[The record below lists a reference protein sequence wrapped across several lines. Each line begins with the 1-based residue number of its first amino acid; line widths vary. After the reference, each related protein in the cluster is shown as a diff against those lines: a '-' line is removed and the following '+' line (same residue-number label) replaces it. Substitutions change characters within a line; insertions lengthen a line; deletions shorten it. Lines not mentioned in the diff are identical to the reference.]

1 MTSSPQMNKLTPKT
15 RKAFLA
21 AGLLSGAALTS
32 IVFASPASAA
42 NCFDGTFADLGDP
55 TKWVG
60 GVTGVC
66 GDKAYT
72 FIGMGLGTT
81 NFLPT
86 DKVNISETLN
96 DHLVTIT
103 SDTGGWFPVIGN
115 YTFNYKDA
123 INTGTQEFASY
134 NSGITSP
141 NPNIGSYSI
150 TGTGTPPTV
159 TAILPSA
166 QSPSSNYGPGVKM
179 DTFFTTLIV
188 DPGSYVTQINTTLR
202 QRDMISE
209 VPGPLPL
216 LGAGAAFGFSRR
228 IRSRIKASA

>member
-1 MTSSPQMNKLTPKT
+1 M
-15 RKAFLA
+15 
-21 AGLLSGAALTS
+21 
-32 IVFASPASAA
+32 
-42 NCFDGTFADLGDP
+42 
-55 TKWVG
+55 
-60 GVTGVC
+60 
-66 GDKAYT
+66 
-72 FIGMGLGTT
+72 
-81 NFLPT
+81 
-86 DKVNISETLN
+86 
-96 DHLVTIT
+96 
-103 SDTGGWFPVIGN
+103 IGN
-115 YTFNYKDA
+115 YTFNYKVA